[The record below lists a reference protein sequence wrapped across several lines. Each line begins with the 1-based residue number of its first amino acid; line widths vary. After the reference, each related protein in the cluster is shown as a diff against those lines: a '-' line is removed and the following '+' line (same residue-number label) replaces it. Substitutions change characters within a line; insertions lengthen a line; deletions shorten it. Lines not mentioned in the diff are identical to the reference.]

1 MIEGLYPV
9 LPFIVGA
16 LLCFVLSGI
25 PRKIVALATPVIGL
39 LALLGLPEGTSFQI
53 SFFGF
58 DLILAQVDKLSFLF
72 ALLFHIAGII
82 GVIYALHIKSRLE
95 TSSAL
100 LYAGSAVATVLAG
113 DLVTLFL
120 GWEMLALTSAFIVW
134 AREDNKVL
142 PVGSRYLVFQVLS
155 GLSLLAGLLIHHQS
169 GGSLLIS
176 DLGVLDLASPGVPW
190 ILLAFGIKAG
200 FPMFHTWIVDTYP
213 AASATGTVFLSAF
226 TTKTAVYALARFFPG
241 TEELIT
247 IGAVMTFFP
256 IFFAVIENDLRKVL
270 SYSMINQIGFMVV
283 GIGIGTEMAV
293 NGAVSHAF
301 NDVLFKG
308 LLFMSM
314 GAVLHVTGKT
324 RGTDLG
330 GLWRKM
336 PITTVLCLVGAAS
349 ISAVPLFSG
358 FVSKSMIMAAAL
370 HEGHTWLWF
379 LLLFASAGV
388 LEHAGIKIPHF
399 AFFARDSKLEAKEPP
414 VNVLVAMSIGAAL
427 CIFIGCNPGWLYS
440 MLPFTVS
447 YEPFT
452 TTHVLTQLQLLLFAS
467 LSVVVLMK
475 TGTYPPELVRENLD
489 FDVIYR
495 KGGRFLGWIVN
506 NPIAHGTR
514 TISHFVLDEAPAKL
528 LGLVQKIPAQ
538 PPVHWQMVLP
548 GLLLLLALLAFLFAN
563 LFSSS

>member
-9 LPFIVGA
+9 LPFVVGA
-16 LLCFVLSGI
+16 LLCFLLGGI
-25 PRKIVALATPVIGL
+25 ARKVIAIATPVVGL
-39 LALLGLPEGTSFQI
+39 LGLLGLPYGTSFPV

-58 DLILAQVDKLSFLF
+58 DLILVELDKLSYLF

-82 GVIYALHIKSRLE
+82 GVLYALHIKSRVE
-95 TSSAL
+95 TSAAL

-113 DLVTLFL
+113 DLVTLFI

-134 AREDNKVL
+134 ARDSEKAL
-142 PVGSRYLVFQVLS
+142 AIGSRYLVFQVLS
-155 GLSLLAGLLIHHQS
+155 GLSLLAGLLIHHQA

-190 ILLAFGIKAG
+190 ILLAFGVKAG
-200 FPMFHTWIVDTYP
+200 FPMLHTWIVDTYP

-256 IFFAVIENDLRKVL
+256 IFYAVIENDLRKVL

-314 GAVLHVTGKT
+314 GAVMHVTGKT

-336 PITTVLCLVGAAS
+336 PITTLLCLVGAAS
-349 ISAVPLFSG
+349 ISAVPFFSG
-358 FVSKSMIMAAAL
+358 FVSKSMIMSAAL
-370 HEGHTWLWF
+370 YEGHVWLWF

-388 LEHAGIKIPHF
+388 LEHAGIKIPYF
-399 AFFARDSKLEAKEPP
+399 AFFAHDSKLEAKEPP
-414 VNVLVAMSIGAAL
+414 VNMLLAMAVGAAL
-427 CIFIGCNPGWLYS
+427 CIYIGCNPGWLYG
-440 MLPFTVS
+440 MLPFTVT

-452 TTHVLTQLQLLLFAS
+452 TSHVLTQVQLLLFAS

-489 FDVIYR
+489 FDFFYR
-495 KGGRFLGWIVN
+495 KGGRLLGWIVD
-506 NPIAHGTR
+506 NPIGRGAAR
-514 TISHFVLDEAPAKL
+514 LSRFILDEAPAKV
-528 LGLVQKIPAQ
+528 LGLVQKIPAH

-548 GLLLLLALLAFLFAN
+548 GLLLLLALLAFLLAN
-563 LFSSS
+563 LF

>member
-9 LPFIVGA
+9 LPFVVGA
-16 LLCFVLSGI
+16 LLCFLLGGI
-25 PRKIVALATPVIGL
+25 ARKVIAIATPVVGL
-39 LALLGLPEGTSFQI
+39 LGLLGLPYGTSFPV

-58 DLILAQVDKLSFLF
+58 DLILVELDKLSYLF

-82 GVIYALHIKSRLE
+82 GVLYALHIKSRVE
-95 TSSAL
+95 TSAAL

-113 DLVTLFL
+113 DLVTLFI

-134 AREDNKVL
+134 ARDSEKAL
-142 PVGSRYLVFQVLS
+142 AIGSRYLVFQVLS
-155 GLSLLAGLLIHHQS
+155 GLSLLAGLLIHHQA

-190 ILLAFGIKAG
+190 ILLAFGVKAG
-200 FPMFHTWIVDTYP
+200 FPMLHTWIVDTYP

-256 IFFAVIENDLRKVL
+256 IFYAVIENDLRKVL

-314 GAVLHVTGKT
+314 GAVMHVTGKT

-336 PITTVLCLVGAAS
+336 PITTLLCLVGAAS
-349 ISAVPLFSG
+349 ISAVPFFSG
-358 FVSKSMIMAAAL
+358 FVSKSMIMSAAL
-370 HEGHTWLWF
+370 YEGHVWLWF

-388 LEHAGIKIPHF
+388 LEHAGIKIPYF
-399 AFFARDSKLEAKEPP
+399 AFFAHDSKLEAKEPP
-414 VNVLVAMSIGAAL
+414 VNMLLAMAVGAAL
-427 CIFIGCNPGWLYS
+427 CIYIGCNPGWLYG
-440 MLPFTVS
+440 MLPFTVT

-452 TTHVLTQLQLLLFAS
+452 TSHVLTQLQLLLFAS

-489 FDVIYR
+489 FDFFYR
-495 KGGRFLGWIVN
+495 KGGRLLGWIVD
-506 NPIAHGTR
+506 NPIGRGAAR
-514 TISHFVLDEAPAKL
+514 LSRFILDEAPAKV
-528 LGLVQKIPAQ
+528 LGLVQKIPAH

-548 GLLLLLALLAFLFAN
+548 GLLLLLALLAFLLAN
-563 LFSSS
+563 LF

>member
-9 LPFIVGA
+9 LPFVVGA
-16 LLCFVLSGI
+16 LLCFLLGGI
-25 PRKIVALATPVIGL
+25 ARKVIAIATPVVGL
-39 LALLGLPEGTSFQI
+39 LGLLGLPYGTSFPV

-58 DLILAQVDKLSFLF
+58 DLILVDLDKLSYLF

-82 GVIYALHIKSRLE
+82 GVLYALHIKSRVE
-95 TSSAL
+95 TSAAL

-113 DLVTLFL
+113 DLVTLFI

-134 AREDNKVL
+134 ARDSEKAL
-142 PVGSRYLVFQVLS
+142 AIGSRYLVFQVLS
-155 GLSLLAGLLIHHQS
+155 GLSLLAGLLIHHQA
-169 GGSLLIS
+169 GGSLMIS
-176 DLGVLDLASPGVPW
+176 ELGVLDLASPGVPW
-190 ILLAFGIKAG
+190 ILLAFGVKAG
-200 FPMFHTWIVDTYP
+200 FPMLHTWIVDTYP

-241 TEELIT
+241 TEELVT

-256 IFFAVIENDLRKVL
+256 IFYAVIENDLRKVL

-314 GAVLHVTGKT
+314 GAVMHVTGKT

-358 FVSKSMIMAAAL
+358 FVSKSMIMSAAL
-370 HEGHTWLWF
+370 YEGHTWLWF

-388 LEHAGIKIPHF
+388 LEHAGIKIPYF
-399 AFFARDSKLEAKEPP
+399 AFFAHDSKLEAKEPP
-414 VNVLVAMSIGAAL
+414 VNMLLAMAIGAAL
-427 CIFIGCNPGWLYS
+427 CIFIGCNPGWLYG
-440 MLPFTVS
+440 MLPFTVT

-452 TTHVLTQLQLLLFAS
+452 TSHVLTQLQLLLFAS

-489 FDVIYR
+489 FDFFYR
-495 KGGRFLGWIVN
+495 KGGRILGWIVD
-506 NPIAHGTR
+506 NPIGRGAAR
-514 TISHFVLDEAPAKL
+514 LSRFILDEAPAKV
-528 LGLVQKIPAQ
+528 LGLVQKIPTH

-548 GLLLLLALLAFLFAN
+548 GLLLLLALLAFLLAN
-563 LFSSS
+563 LF

>member
-1 MIEGLYPV
+1 MIEGLHPL

-16 LLCFVLSGI
+16 ILCSLVSGSA
-25 PRKIVALATPVIGL
+25 RKIIALATPIVGL
-39 LALLGLPEGTSFQI
+39 LALLGLPDGASFTMPL
-53 SFFGF
+53 FGF
-58 DLILAQVDKLSFLF
+58 QLILAHVDKLSFLF
-72 ALLFHIAGII
+72 ALLFHIAAIL

-95 TSSAL
+95 MSSAL
-100 LYAGSAVATVLAG
+100 LYAGSAVTTVLAG
-113 DLVTLFL
+113 DLVTLFI
-120 GWEMLALTSAFIVW
+120 GWELLALTSAFIVW
-134 AREDNKVL
+134 ARRDARSL
-142 PVGSRYLVFQVLS
+142 ATGSRYLLFQILS

-169 GGSLLIS
+169 GGSLLIAEV
-176 DLGVLDLASPGVPW
+176 GILDLASPGVPW

-200 FPMFHTWIVDTYP
+200 FPLLHTWIVDTYP
-213 AASATGTVFLSAF
+213 AATATGTVFLSAF

-241 TEELIT
+241 TEELIL

-256 IFFAVIENDLRKVL
+256 IFYAVIENDLRKVL

-283 GIGIGTEMAV
+283 GIGIGTELAV

-330 GLWRKM
+330 GLWKKM

-358 FVSKSMIMAAAL
+358 FVSKSMVMAAAL
-370 HEGHTWLWF
+370 QEGHTWLWF

-388 LEHAGIKIPHF
+388 LEHAGIKIPYF
-399 AFFARDSKLEAKEPP
+399 AFFAHDSKLEAKEPP
-414 VNVLVAMSIGAAL
+414 RNMLLAMTIGAGL
-427 CIFIGCNPGWLYS
+427 CIFIGCRPEVLYNL
-440 MLPFTVS
+440 LPATVD
-447 YEPFT
+447 YLPYT

-475 TGTYPPELVRENLD
+475 SGIYPPELVRENLD
-489 FDVIYR
+489 FDVVYR
-495 KGGRFLGWIVN
+495 KGGRLLGWIVN
-506 NPIAHGTR
+506 NPIAEAMTALSR
-514 TISHFVLDEAPAKL
+514 TVLDRAPARL
-528 LGLVQKIPAQ
+528 LQLVQKIPNT
-538 PPVHWQMVLP
+538 PPVQWQMVLP

-563 LFSSS
+563 LFSR

>member
-9 LPFIVGA
+9 LPFVVGA
-16 LLCFVLSGI
+16 LLCFLLGGI
-25 PRKIVALATPVIGL
+25 ARKVIAIATPVVGL
-39 LALLGLPEGTSFQI
+39 LGLLGLPYGTSFPV

-58 DLILAQVDKLSFLF
+58 DLILVDLDKLSYLF

-82 GVIYALHIKSRLE
+82 GVLYALHIKSRVE
-95 TSSAL
+95 TSAAL

-113 DLVTLFL
+113 DLVTLFI

-134 AREDNKVL
+134 ARDSEKAL
-142 PVGSRYLVFQVLS
+142 AIGSRYLVFQVLS
-155 GLSLLAGLLIHHQS
+155 GLSLLAGLLIHHQA

-176 DLGVLDLASPGVPW
+176 ELGVLDLASPGVPW
-190 ILLAFGIKAG
+190 ILLAFGVKAG
-200 FPMFHTWIVDTYP
+200 FPMLHTWIVDTYP

-256 IFFAVIENDLRKVL
+256 IFYAVIENDLRKVL

-314 GAVLHVTGKT
+314 GAVMHVTGKT

-358 FVSKSMIMAAAL
+358 FVSKSMIMSAAL
-370 HEGHTWLWF
+370 YEGHVWLWF

-388 LEHAGIKIPHF
+388 LEHAGIKIPYF
-399 AFFARDSKLEAKEPP
+399 AFFAHDSKLKAKEPP
-414 VNVLVAMSIGAAL
+414 VNMLLAMAVGAAL
-427 CIFIGCNPGWLYS
+427 CIFIGCNPGWLYG
-440 MLPFTVS
+440 MLPFTVT

-452 TTHVLTQLQLLLFAS
+452 TSHVLTQLQLLLFAS

-489 FDVIYR
+489 FDFFYR
-495 KGGRFLGWIVN
+495 KGGRLLGWIVD
-506 NPIAHGTR
+506 NPIGRGAAGLSR
-514 TISHFVLDEAPAKL
+514 FILDEAPAKV
-528 LGLVQKIPAQ
+528 LGLVQKIPAHL
-538 PPVHWQMVLP
+538 PVHWQMVLP
-548 GLLLLLALLAFLFAN
+548 GLLLLLALLAFLLAN
-563 LFSSS
+563 LF